1 MKTHLQLKIPPFLKN
16 LRTRNMNYT
25 YKSLSK
31 INSLKKNFLSSPI
44 QKWITH
50 YFMTSTYDQSSCNL
64 NIQSTVLKLLYIYW
78 NNMFQQY
85 VHRPTVRNDQLYETM
100 LNNNQTL
107 DQNSTLER
115 GEASNFSSIQLQLSL
130 FLSFVKRGKV
140 KWFHYGSY
148 IALYIPTQ
156 NNYISK

>member
-1 MKTHLQLKIPPFLKN
+1 MGPSSKAHFLKLNSAFSMIKSWSNANDLYDRVKLYKLFKFFGKTEHTKLLLTRQIDWTSNRTLKTHLQLKIPPFLKN

-78 NNMFQQY
+78 
-85 VHRPTVRNDQLYETM
+85 
-100 LNNNQTL
+100 
-107 DQNSTLER
+107 
-115 GEASNFSSIQLQLSL
+115 
-130 FLSFVKRGKV
+130 K
-140 KWFHYGSY
+140 
-148 IALYIPTQ
+148 
-156 NNYISK
+156 